1 MNDDSQF
8 SALFYLLV
16 LILPLSA
23 LFARRLPLGQVARMA
38 LMWLGIFAAGLIL
51 ATLWTR
57 NRGYVDGFLADA
69 GLTSSIV
76 TGSTVEIP
84 RGEGGHFWAEVSI
97 NGITKRMLID
107 TGATNT
113 SITRD
118 TAKQAGIEVDD
129 NFGVMV
135 STANG
140 TVVNQRATI
149 ARLSLASITAR
160 DMPVLVGD
168 NLGDDLLGIDF
179 LNQLKSWRAEG
190 NRLILE
196 PRKR

>member
-38 LMWLGIFAAGLIL
+38 LMWVGIFAAGLIL

-97 NGITKRMLID
+97 NSVTKRMLID

-149 ARLSLASITAR
+149 ARLNLASITAR
-160 DMPVLVGD
+160 EMPVLVGD
-168 NLGDDLLGIDF
+168 NLSNDLLGVDF